1 MMPPVS
7 SSAVALPPSRRS
19 SNVARLVGLALAG
32 ALAAVGLGFALGA
45 TREEQWLL
53 ATRYT
58 ARFSFPVFLLAFT
71 ASSWARLVPGKR
83 TRALVRVRRGLGLG
97 FATAHTVHLAAL
109 AIYNAVV
116 ANVPSLTTLAGGGV
130 AYLAMYAMAATSN
143 DWSVRR
149 LGRNWKRLHTFGAY
163 WIWGIFTFSY
173 GSRVASGM
181 VFFLPELAL
190 ALAALSL
197 RIATRRRATRA
208 SAVAAASA
216 PSPPGS
222 PAAR

>member
-71 ASSWARLVPGKR
+71 ASSWARLVPGRR
-83 TRALVRVRRGLGLG
+83 TRALVRARRGLGLG

-109 AIYNAVV
+109 AIYNAIV

-130 AYLAMYAMAATSN
+130 AYPAMYAMAATSN

-149 LGRNWKRLHTFGAY
+149 LGGTGSASTPSARTGSGGSSPSATAR
-163 WIWGIFTFSY
+163 
-173 GSRVASGM
+173 GSRAEWSSSC
-181 VFFLPELAL
+181 PSSR
-190 ALAALSL
+190 SL
-197 RIATRRRATRA
+197 W
-208 SAVAAASA
+208 
-216 PSPPGS
+216 PH
-222 PAAR
+222 